1 MWRSSG
7 TQHLHK
13 LSFQFSNHTT
23 QRFSP
28 LFYTIPHFQNR
39 RNVRERGGDRQI
51 ERKREKE
58 KEINRLGE
66 GQKGKRMS
74 EKERGGCILK
84 KDCNKS
90 ARLISDV
97 GSQKHDHWTSLL
109 FLKTHYLSHSC
120 FITYFGC
127 KKVILESGKVN
138 MMLNN
143 LWYAVIMALI

>member
-28 LFYTIPHFQNR
+28 LFYTIPHFQSR
-39 RNVRERGGDRQI
+39 SNVRER
-51 ERKREKE
+51 ERERE
-58 KEINRLGE
+58 
-66 GQKGKRMS
+66 GKRNKKIKRGVDGKMDVR
-74 EKERGGCILK
+74 ERERGCILK

-120 FITYFGC
+120 FITYFGA
-127 KKVILESGKVN
+127 KNISWKVGK
-138 MMLNN
+138 
-143 LWYAVIMALI
+143 

>member
-1 MWRSSG
+1 
-7 TQHLHK
+7 
-13 LSFQFSNHTT
+13 
-23 QRFSP
+23 
-28 LFYTIPHFQNR
+28 
-39 RNVRERGGDRQI
+39 
-51 ERKREKE
+51 
-58 KEINRLGE
+58 
-66 GQKGKRMS
+66 MS

-138 MMLNN
+138 MMLTN

>member
-23 QRFSP
+23 KRFSP

-39 RNVRERGGDRQI
+39 RNVRERGGNGQR
-51 ERKREKE
+51 ERESEGERNKKIKRGVEGKTDVREREKGLYF
-58 KEINRLGE
+58 R
-66 GQKGKRMS
+66 
-74 EKERGGCILK
+74 

-90 ARLISDV
+90 ARLISDE

-109 FLKTHYLSHSC
+109 FLKTHYPSHSC
-120 FITYFGC
+120 FITCFGC
-127 KKVILESGKVN
+127 KKRIMESGKVN

>member
-39 RNVRERGGDRQI
+39 RNVRER
-51 ERKREKE
+51 ERERERDGERHRERAKE
-58 KEINRLGE
+58 KKD
-66 GQKGKRMS
+66 Q
-74 EKERGGCILK
+74 ERGRREMDVRERERGLYFE

-120 FITYFGC
+120 FITCFGC
-127 KKVILESGKVN
+127 KKSS
-138 MMLNN
+138 
-143 LWYAVIMALI
+143 